1 MLKKKLTK
9 KVYDCKANDLLT
21 VVADVKSYADFI
33 PFCSEVDIYD
43 NFVSKEL
50 EYFSACL
57 FINFKLATEN
67 FETKVVVNR
76 KLNIISIT
84 GNTKPFRSLIAKWSF
99 IEKENFCEVTF
110 SLDAAFTS
118 YIKEKLVAISFE
130 KIAVNII
137 DAFESKAKGKFF

>member
-33 PFCSEVDIYD
+33 PFCSDVDIYD

-110 SLDAAFTS
+110 SLDATFTS

>member
-21 VVADVKSYADFI
+21 VVADVKSYADFV
-33 PFCSEVDIYD
+33 PFCSEVDIY
-43 NFVSKEL
+43 NKFASKEL
-50 EYFSACL
+50 EYFSAIL

-76 KLNIISIT
+76 KLNTISIT
-84 GNTKPFRSLIAKWSF
+84 GNAKPFKSLIAEWSF
-99 IEKENFCEVTF
+99 IEKGNFCEVTF
-110 SLDAAFTS
+110 SLDVSLTS

-130 KIAVNII
+130 KIALNII
-137 DAFESKAKGKFF
+137 DAFESRAKGEFF